1 MTELSITRTFPTTR
15 ERVFEAWT
23 TPEQFSV
30 WFGTD
35 GVEVPL
41 DSLAMD
47 VRAGGSWSAVM
58 QLPDGNSIGWAG
70 EYLEVGAPTHL
81 VMTITD
87 RPDDDARGVIT
98 VDLAEVEGGTEM
110 VMTQE
115 SPGFS
120 REQLDQT
127 VIGYNAF
134 FDVMHT
140 LLENGPR
147 AAAE

>member
-1 MTELSITRTFPTTR
+1 MAELSITRTFPATR

-41 DSLAMD
+41 DRLVMD
-47 VRAGGSWSAVM
+47 VRPGGSWSAVM
-58 QLPDGNSIGWAG
+58 LLPDGNSISWVG
-70 EYLEVGAPTHL
+70 EYLEVDAPSHL

-87 RPDDDARGVIT
+87 RPAEDARGVIT
-98 VDLAEVEGGTEM
+98 VDLGEVAGGTEM

-134 FDVMHT
+134 FDVMQA
-140 LLENGPR
+140 LLENGSQ
-147 AAAE
+147 AAE

>member
-1 MTELSITRTFPTTR
+1 MAELSITRTFPATR

-23 TPEQFSV
+23 APEQFSV

-41 DSLAMD
+41 DRLVMD
-47 VRAGGSWSAVM
+47 VRPGGSWSAVM
-58 QLPDGNSIGWAG
+58 LLPDGNSISWVG
-70 EYLEVGAPTHL
+70 EYLEVDAPSHL

-87 RPDDDARGVIT
+87 RPAEDARGVIT
-98 VDLAEVEGGTEM
+98 VDLGEVEGGTAM

-134 FDVMHT
+134 FDVMQA
-140 LLENGPR
+140 LLENGSQ
-147 AAAE
+147 AAE